1 MRPSTSPQPKPGR
14 GLRFPLVPRSR
25 GNAPPGEVSFLGAEL
40 HHHVAFGKDSTHP
53 TWVKIVCWAARKNS
67 RVPSSPWY
75 AQ

>member
-1 MRPSTSPQPKPGR
+1 MRPSTSPQAKPGR

-25 GNAPPGEVSFLGAEL
+25 GKLRRARSVSRGAEL